1 MSLPVPISVPRS
13 VPLIKDLI
21 HIPQRV
27 HQGDFVLKL
36 SEGVANAEQTL
47 RDYFVTPQLENA
59 FGNALGFIQQAVQTG
74 SSKAAYLHGSFGSG
88 KSHFMAVLNLLLAG
102 NTQAR
107 AIPELADVVARNG
120 WTTGRKFLLVPY
132 HMVGARDMESA
143 VLGQY
148 AEFVR
153 KQHPNAP
160 VPGFYLAEG
169 LFKDA
174 QALRLQMGDSSF
186 FTKLN
191 KGSTRD
197 GDGAS
202 GDGDGGG
209 WGTFDSGWDATSFEA
224 AMLEAPNG
232 EERARLVG
240 DLIGQFFSAYRSLA
254 GSGESY
260 VSLDDGLS
268 IMSRHARDLGYD
280 AVILF
285 LDELVLWLASHAAD
299 VNFVSREGTKLV
311 KLVEATNPDRP
322 IPLVSFVARQRDL
335 RELVGENLAG
345 VVQVQ
350 FSEVLKHWEARFHRI
365 TLEDRNLPAIAERR
379 VLRPVDEAARQT
391 LQAAFDDTL
400 KMRKDVLDTL
410 LTTIADRDMFRKVYP
425 FSPAL
430 VQTLIAVSAALQR
443 ERTAL
448 KLMLQLLVDR
458 RDDLELGQL
467 IPVGD
472 LYDAIAEGDEPFSEG
487 MRLHFDNAKR
497 LYSQRLLP
505 MLVRQ
510 HGVTWDA
517 SKAGTAD
524 PAGATTAAKNLR
536 NDARLLKTLLLGALV
551 PEVES
556 LKSLTAQRLA
566 ALNHGTFRSPIPGR
580 EAQDVL
586 RKCRDWA
593 SEIGEIKIT
602 EDQNPVMSI
611 QVTGVDIEPI
621 LRAAEANDNAGNR
634 RKRIR
639 EALFGEL
646 NIPDHSGLFTTYEF
660 LWRGTRREVELLF
673 ENVREMSDDRLRG
686 RSGAWTVVLDFP
698 FDDGHFTPADDLAHL
713 AEYRGGDTRTLVW
726 MPSFLSNKA
735 LADLGRLVVL
745 DYILQGERFDSYAG
759 HLSFVDRV
767 QARALAKNQLDQL
780 RIKLRSQLEVAYGIS
795 TEPHDAVTRAL
806 TADEQFTSLDPT
818 LSPRPPVG
826 ADFRAAF
833 DSLLGQL
840 FAHQYPA
847 HPEFETEIKTSL
859 IRKVWPEVQKA
870 IEAPGM
876 RGLVQDTATRKL
888 VHAVVNPCQLG
899 QMGGTHLLIEP
910 HWQARFAQSHA
921 REGGGPI
928 TVAKLRLWID
938 SPAPMGLPLELQNLI
953 ILTYAA
959 STNRRFVMRGGP
971 FEPGIDSLPD
981 ELELREQAL
990 PDLGHWQTAVQRAAG
1005 LFGLTPAQMLNAAN
1019 VGRLVDEVRKAALLQ
1034 RDATTRLVA
1043 QLRDRCAR
1051 YAPSGAGV
1059 HAGPRQLTAE
1069 SAQALLAA
1077 LAQADEG
1084 TLVATLA
1091 SAPLQTSDAA
1101 VGRTLGQA
1109 LVCADAL
1116 ANTRWE
1122 LFDAMRDL
1130 QDQRRDAAAAVLKR
1144 VGEALRSDEHVLP
1157 LKARLAEL
1165 ERDALRLLTAT
1176 VPSPSPS
1183 AAPGPGPAGAA
1194 PPYPPA
1200 RTATGPW
1207 TAPAPTVTP
1216 ATAAATAAAT
1226 APVAEFVDEQQ
1237 QLHLTGTAAAAAL
1250 DDLKARMADDRDL
1263 ELTLSWRLQR
1273 KGASS

>member
-1 MSLPVPISVPRS
+1 M
-13 VPLIKDLI
+13 PLLKDLI
-21 HIPQRV
+21 HIPERV

-36 SEGVANAEQTL
+36 SEGVTHADQTL
-47 RDYFVTPQLENA
+47 RDYVVTPQLVDA

-74 SSKAAYLHGSFGSG
+74 GSKAAYLHGSFGSG

-107 AIPELADVVARNG
+107 ATPELADVVARNG

-153 KQHPNAP
+153 KKHPEAP

-169 LFKDA
+169 MFKDA
-174 QALRLQMGDSSF
+174 RELRLQMGDESF
-186 FTKLN
+186 FAQLN
-191 KGSTRD
+191 KSAKREG
-197 GDGAS
+197 GAGGGGAS
-202 GDGDGGG
+202 G
-209 WGTFDSGWDATSFEA
+209 WGSFDSGWDATSFEA

-232 EERARLVG
+232 EERSRLVG
-240 DLIGQFFSAYRSLA
+240 DLISQFFSAYRTLA

-311 KLVEATNPDRP
+311 KLVEATNADRP

-335 RELVGENLAG
+335 RDLVGENLAG

-350 FSEVLKHWEARFHRI
+350 FSDVLKHWEARFHRI
-365 TLEDRNLPAIAERR
+365 TLEDRNLPAIAEKR
-379 VLRPVDEAARQT
+379 VLRPVSEAARQT
-391 LQAAFDDTL
+391 MQAAFDDIL

-410 LTTIADRDMFRKVYP
+410 LTTTADRDMFRKVYP

-458 RDDLELGQL
+458 RADLELGQL

-497 LYSQRLLP
+497 LYTQRLLP
-505 MLVRQ
+505 MLERQ
-510 HGVTWDA
+510 HGVTWRSFNDSIKLGQADA
-517 SKAGTAD
+517 T
-524 PAGATTAAKNLR
+524 PAKNLR
-536 NDARLLKTLLLGALV
+536 NDARLLKTLLLSALV

-556 LKSLTAQRLA
+556 LKALTGPRLA
-566 ALNHGTFRSPIPGR
+566 ALNHGTFRSPIQGR
-580 EAQDVL
+580 EGADIL

-602 EDQNPVMSI
+602 EDQNPVVSI

-646 NIPDHSGLFTTYEF
+646 NIPDSGGLFTTYEF
-660 LWRGTRREVELLF
+660 TWRGTKREVELLY
-673 ENVREMSDDRLRG
+673 ENVREMTDDRLRG

-698 FDDGHFTPADDLAHL
+698 FDDANFGPADDLARL
-713 AEYRGGDTRTLVW
+713 VEYRGGDTRTLVW
-726 MPSFLSNKA
+726 LPSFLSNKA

-745 DYILQGERFDSYAG
+745 DYILQGDRFDNYAG

-767 QARALAKNQLDQL
+767 QAKALAKNQLDQL

-795 TEPHDAVTRAL
+795 TEPRDAVSNPL
-806 TADEQFTSLDPT
+806 TADQQFKSLDPT

-833 DSLLGQL
+833 ESLLGQL

-847 HPEFETEIKTSL
+847 HPEFETEIKASV
-859 IRKVWPEVQKA
+859 IKKVWPEVQKA
-870 IEAPGM
+870 IEAPGQ
-876 RGLVQDTATRKL
+876 RGLVQDASTRKL
-888 VHAVVNPCQLG
+888 VRAVVNPSQLG
-899 QMGGTHLLIEP
+899 QMGETHLLIEP
-910 HWQARFAQSHA
+910 HWQSRFAQSHA
-921 REGGGPI
+921 RDGRGVI
-928 TVAKLRLWID
+928 TVGKLRQWID
-938 SPAPMGLPLELQNLI
+938 TPAPMGLPLELQNLI
-953 ILTYAA
+953 IMTFAA
-959 STNRRFVMRGGP
+959 TTNRRFVMRGGP
-971 FEPGIDSLPD
+971 HEPSIDSLPD

-990 PDLGHWQTAVQRAAG
+990 PDAGHWQTAVQRASG
-1005 LFGLTPAQMLNAAN
+1005 LFGLTPAQVLNAAN
-1019 VGRLVDEVRKAALLQ
+1019 VGRLVDEVRQAATQ
-1034 RDATTRLVA
+1034 KRDATARLVA
-1043 QLRDRCAR
+1043 QVRDRSAR
-1051 YAPSGAGV
+1051 YATGVVGA
-1059 HAGPRQLTAE
+1059 RQQTAE
-1069 SAQALLAA
+1069 SAQALLASLTQAAEGDVVAA
-1077 LAQADEG
+1077 LA
-1084 TLVATLA
+1084 TAT
-1091 SAPLQTSDAA
+1091 LQTSDAA

-1109 LVCADAL
+1109 QAGADTL
-1116 ANTRWE
+1116 TNTRWDM
-1122 LFDAMRDL
+1122 FDAMRDL
-1130 QDQRRDAAAAVLKR
+1130 QDHRPDPRSQAAASVLSR
-1144 VGEALRSDEHVLP
+1144 MSEVLTSDEHVLP
-1157 LKARLAEL
+1157 LKSRLEEL
-1165 ERDALRLLTAT
+1165 ERDAMRLLTA
-1176 VPSPSPS
+1176 
-1183 AAPGPGPAGAA
+1183 AAPPPPGPA
-1194 PPYPPA
+1194 PTPPA
-1200 RTATGPW
+1200 GTPPAPAPAPVTLPPAPAATGPE
-1207 TAPAPTVTP
+1207 V
-1216 ATAAATAAAT
+1216 
-1226 APVAEFVDEQQ
+1226 VEEKQ
-1237 QLHLTGTAAAAAL
+1237 QLHLSGAAAAAAL
-1250 DDLKARMADDRDL
+1250 DDLKARMAKDQDL

-1273 KGASS
+1273 KRTQL